1 MIATYGD
8 EVNAYIQKKGEK
20 YYLDL
25 KQINAL
31 SLRMAGVRHIEI
43 SDACTMCSP
52 DVFWSHRVT
61 KGERG
66 SQGAI
71 IQCREVSR

>member
-1 MIATYGD
+1 M
-8 EVNAYIQKKGEK
+8 
-20 YYLDL
+20 
-25 KQINAL
+25 AL
-31 SLRMAGVRHIEI
+31 SMNYSLNAQDVLTHPEMPDRLQRMRRAGVQHIEI